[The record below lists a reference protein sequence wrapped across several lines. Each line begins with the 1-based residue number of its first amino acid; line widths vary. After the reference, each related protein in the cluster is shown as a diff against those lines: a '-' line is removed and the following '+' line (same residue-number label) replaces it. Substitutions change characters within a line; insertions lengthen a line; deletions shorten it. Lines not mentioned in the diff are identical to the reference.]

1 MEPIKFSK
9 NRKLNAVLTAIYE
22 DLNYYLGEAETAR
35 YKSDFPHEMD
45 FNIAQYG
52 NLLVYYDDVREL
64 YKNCGYTSLR
74 NYSNQK
80 IWEIYKRQ
88 VGYIARHY
96 FPPRPSEVK

>member
-1 MEPIKFSK
+1 MNTPKFSK

-22 DLNYYLGEAETAR
+22 DLNTSLGESEIIR
-35 YKSDFPHEMD
+35 YKTEFPHEMD
-45 FNIAQYG
+45 FNIVQYG
-52 NLLVYYDDVREL
+52 NLLICYEDIFKMYAD
-64 YKNCGYTSLR
+64 CGYKSLR

-80 IWEIYKRQ
+80 IWETYKRQ